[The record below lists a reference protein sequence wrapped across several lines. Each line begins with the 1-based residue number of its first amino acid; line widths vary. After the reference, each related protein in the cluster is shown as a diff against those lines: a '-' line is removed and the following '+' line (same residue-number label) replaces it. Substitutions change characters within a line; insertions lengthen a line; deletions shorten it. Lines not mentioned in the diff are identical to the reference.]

1 VLVSDYTIRI
11 VTKGLLKG
19 LAGMAATV
27 QEIAEFIAKV
37 PLFRD
42 LKPRHIEKIAKRMR
56 ERDYETGDVI
66 VEQGAMGIGLFVMVR
81 GTSRVIRSLGDGSTR
96 ELDTLERFDFFGELS
111 LLDDHVRTASVVANE
126 PVKCLVLAKLDFLDE
141 LDDEPEMAVPML
153 KELAH
158 RFRRIITN
166 M

>member
-1 VLVSDYTIRI
+1 
-11 VTKGLLKG
+11 
-19 LAGMAATV
+19 MAATV
-27 QEIAEFIAKV
+27 KDIAEFIAKV

-42 LKPRHIEKIAKRMR
+42 LKPKHIDKIAKRMR
-56 ERDYETGDVI
+56 ERDYEKGDAI
-66 VEQGAMGIGLFVMVR
+66 VEQGTMGIGLFIMVT
-81 GTSRVIRSLGDGSTR
+81 GISKVIRSHGDGTTR
-96 ELDTLERFDFFGELS
+96 EIDTLERYDFFGELS
-111 LLDDHVRTASVVANE
+111 LLDDHVRTASVVADE

-141 LDDEPEMAVPML
+141 LDEEPEMAIPML